1 MSNSILNNVKKKFI
15 FAKEKIKFYNGYT
28 LTPCTTEYNLLN
40 LSPGPTALPKAVLKD
55 VIDEFNNNWT
65 MGVTPLEISH
75 RSPEFLIIK
84 NSCEQLFRDLLKIPN
99 NFSLIWTHGGGH
111 GQFSAV
117 PLNLIKSKEDEPDYI
132 VTGTWSNRSY
142 LEAVKFCKANK
153 ISEKEDFTEINSINR
168 NYLIDSIKNSKS
180 EYVYICS
187 NETINGIEFREDG
200 LSIPSKRETNNKK
213 MIVDM
218 SSDILSKNLNWNN
231 IDVAFACAP
240 KNFGFPGSTITI
252 IENCFLT
259 DEYNKHYKNIPSLLD
274 WKLIRESD
282 SFWNTLP
289 VFNIYVTEKILKY
302 YEKIGGLKTI
312 QSNSNIKANMLYT
325 VLDNSKIYEP
335 LVPKN
340 RIERSRMNI
349 PFYIK
354 NKEIMDLF
362 LHNAYR
368 NNIVGLRTK
377 TPFSDSNKPEALR
390 ISLYNSVTVD
400 DTIYLVSFMKEF
412 EDFISSVLN
421 VHES

>member
-1 MSNSILNNVKKKFI
+1 
-15 FAKEKIKFYNGYT
+15 
-28 LTPCTTEYNLLN
+28 
-40 LSPGPTALPKAVLKD
+40 
-55 VIDEFNNNWT
+55 
-65 MGVTPLEISH
+65 
-75 RSPEFLIIK
+75 
-84 NSCEQLFRDLLKIPN
+84 
-99 NFSLIWTHGGGH
+99 
-111 GQFSAV
+111 
-117 PLNLIKSKEDEPDYI
+117 
-132 VTGTWSNRSY
+132 
-142 LEAVKFCKANK
+142 
-153 ISEKEDFTEINSINR
+153 
-168 NYLIDSIKNSKS
+168 
-180 EYVYICS
+180 
-187 NETINGIEFREDG
+187 
-200 LSIPSKRETNNKK
+200 

-240 KNFGFPGSTITI
+240 KNFGFPGSAITI
-252 IENCFLT
+252 IENSFLT
-259 DEYNKHYKNIPSLLD
+259 DEYNSYYKNNIPSLLD
-274 WKLIRESD
+274 WKLIKESN

-312 QSNSNIKANMLYT
+312 QSDSTIKANMLYT
-325 VLDNSKIYEP
+325 LLDGSKIYEP
-335 LVPKN
+335 VVPKN
-340 RIERSRMNI
+340 REERSRMNI

-377 TPFSDSNKPEALR
+377 TPFSDPNKPEALR

-412 EDFISSVLN
+412 EDFISSELN